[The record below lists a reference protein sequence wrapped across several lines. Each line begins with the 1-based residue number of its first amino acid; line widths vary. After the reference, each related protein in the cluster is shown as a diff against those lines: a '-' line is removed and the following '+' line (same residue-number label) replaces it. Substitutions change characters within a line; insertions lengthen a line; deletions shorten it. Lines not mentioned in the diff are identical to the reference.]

1 MKQATAVLLAESR
14 RSPDAAPFPPR
25 KIYDEFQVAHRFYDH
40 RPAFWITPE
49 QPSMRVLYL
58 HGGAYY
64 NECVPAHWS
73 LIKRLCRKLNAE
85 VVVPDYPLTPVYGY
99 RDVFSMV
106 TQVYRDCLADI
117 PHGQLVLAGDSAGGG
132 IALALCQW
140 AKLEMERTPSKLVL
154 ISPWL
159 DITLRDPEIKELD
172 KVDPFL
178 ESESLRQMG
187 VWYCQGDNPMFY
199 QVSPLFGN
207 LEGLPP
213 SIVFTG
219 TRDILNSDA
228 RRFAYQAQ
236 KVNSPITLW
245 EEQGMIH
252 TWMLFP
258 IEEAQTALKAMEQFL
273 QDC

>member
-1 MKQATAVLLAESR
+1 
-14 RSPDAAPFPPR
+14 
-25 KIYDEFQVAHRFYDH
+25 
-40 RPAFWITPE
+40 
-49 QPSMRVLYL
+49 
-58 HGGAYY
+58 
-64 NECVPAHWS
+64 
-73 LIKRLCRKLNAE
+73 
-85 VVVPDYPLTPVYGY
+85 
-99 RDVFSMV
+99 
-106 TQVYRDCLADI
+106 
-117 PHGQLVLAGDSAGGG
+117 
-132 IALALCQW
+132 
-140 AKLEMERTPSKLVL
+140 
-154 ISPWL
+154 
-159 DITLRDPEIKELD
+159 
-172 KVDPFL
+172 
-178 ESESLRQMG
+178 
-187 VWYCQGDNPMFY
+187 MFY